1 MSRRSIPTIA
11 SHILPSRPIIT
22 VDIPLTIA
30 EQTLLACLPK
40 YITPL
45 QSRFSDKPIDTLVGK
60 EFELIRARTSDCLS
74 THCMSASDQRAKD
87 FFSESRA
94 ALHRLHSAPV
104 SAKSLA
110 RAKRENRLVL
120 SIQRKLKNANAII
133 RRTDKSKVFYICHK
147 DEFDQKALNYM
158 TKTRAY
164 EEIVTGINPYADILS
179 SVLSLLNHLKDKKAI
194 TLEQWKLMMPDRAKC
209 ELPHLYF
216 IPKAHKV
223 NFESRDS
230 SNIIFLFLTS
240 LMCHYDRSCP
250 INGLL
255 CCVFPT
261 FSTSFCRVS
270 I

>member
-1 MSRRSIPTIA
+1 M
-11 SHILPSRPIIT
+11 IT
-22 VDIPLTIA
+22 VDIQLTIE

-45 QSRFSDKPIDTLVGK
+45 QSRFSGKPIDTLVNK
-60 EFELIRARTSDCLS
+60 EFEQIRARTSGCLG
-74 THCMSASDQRAKD
+74 TYCMSASDQRAKD
-87 FFSESRA
+87 FFSESKA
-94 ALHRLHSAPV
+94 ALYRLHSAPV

-110 RAKRENRLVL
+110 RAKRENQLVL
-120 SIQRKLKNANAII
+120 SIQRKLKSANAII

-179 SVLSLLNHLKDKKAI
+179 SVLSLLNHLKEKKAI

-223 NFESRDS
+223 SFPSEDRLNS
-230 SNIIFLFLTS
+230 IFLFS
-240 LMCHYDRSCP
+240 H
-250 INGLL
+250 
-255 CCVFPT
+255 
-261 FSTSFCRVS
+261 
-270 I
+270 